1 MSFETMLMIIEYI
14 GTIAFAI
21 SGAIIAIENR
31 MDILGVTILGTTTAV
46 GGGIMR
52 DVIIGRNVPVVFN
65 SPSYLIVAGI
75 TTILVFVTFV
85 ILKKLDLTKNKIYK
99 LVIHITDS
107 LGLGVFVIIGATS
120 TLEAGVTNHLLVL
133 FCSVLTAVGGGV
145 LRDIMAAKIPGIFR
159 KHIYCVVA
167 IFGALFFYLLLINTP
182 ENVHNIITISSIALV
197 VVLRFLAFHFELNLP
212 KVKIEDNKS
221 LH

>member
-1 MSFETMLMIIEYI
+1 MNFELTLMIIEYI

-21 SGAIIAIENR
+21 SGAIIAIENK
-31 MDILGVTILGTTTAV
+31 MDILGVMILGTTTAV

-52 DVIIGRNVPVVFN
+52 DVIIGRDVPVVFDN
-65 SPSYLIVAGI
+65 PSYLIVSFI

-85 ILKKLDLTKNKIYK
+85 ILKKLEITKNKIYK
-99 LVIHITDS
+99 IVLNITDS
-107 LGLGVFVIIGATS
+107 LGLGVFVIIGTTS
-120 TLEAGVTNHLLVL
+120 TLNAGINNHLLVI

-167 IFGALFFYLLLINTP
+167 IFGAVFFYTLLINTP
-182 ENVHNIITISSIALV
+182 ENVHNIITVSTILLV
-197 VVLRFLAFHFELNLP
+197 VIFRFLAFHFELNLP
-212 KVKIEDNKS
+212 KVRIEEN
-221 LH
+221 

>member
-1 MSFETMLMIIEYI
+1 MNFELTLMIIEYI

-21 SGAIIAIENR
+21 SGAIIAIENK
-31 MDILGVTILGTTTAV
+31 MDILGVMILGTTTAV

-52 DVIIGRNVPVVFN
+52 DVIIGRDVPVVFDN
-65 SPSYLIVAGI
+65 PSYLLVSFI

-85 ILKKLDLTKNKIYK
+85 ILKKLEITKNKIYK
-99 LVIHITDS
+99 IVLNITDS
-107 LGLGVFVIIGATS
+107 LGLGVFVIIGTTS
-120 TLEAGVTNHLLVL
+120 TLNAGTTNHLLVI

-167 IFGALFFYLLLINTP
+167 IFGAVFFYTLLINTP
-182 ENVHNIITISSIALV
+182 ENVHNIITVSTILLV
-197 VVLRFLAFHFELNLP
+197 VIFRFLAFHFELNLP
-212 KVKIEDNKS
+212 KVRIEEN
-221 LH
+221 

>member
-1 MSFETMLMIIEYI
+1 MNFELTLIIIEYI

-21 SGAIIAIENR
+21 SGAIIAIENK
-31 MDILGVTILGTTTAV
+31 MDILGVMILGTTTAV

-52 DVIIGRNVPVVFN
+52 DVIIGRDVPVVFEN
-65 SPSYLIVAGI
+65 PSFLIVAGI
-75 TTILVFVTFV
+75 TTILVFITFV
-85 ILKKLDLTKNKIYK
+85 ILKRLDLTQNRIYK
-99 LVIHITDS
+99 IVLNITDS

-120 TLEAGVTNHLLVL
+120 TLDAGVTNHLLVL

-167 IFGALFFYLLLINTP
+167 ILGAVFFYVLMINTS
-182 ENVHNIITISSIALV
+182 ENAYNIIAFSTILI
-197 VVLRFLAFHFELNLP
+197 VVLCRYLAFHFELNLP
-212 KVKIEDNKS
+212 KVRIEAN
-221 LH
+221 

>member
-1 MSFETMLMIIEYI
+1 MNFELTLIIIEYI

-21 SGAIIAIENR
+21 SGAIIAIENK
-31 MDILGVTILGTTTAV
+31 MDILGVMILGTTTAV

-52 DVIIGRNVPVVFN
+52 DVIIGRDIPMVFN
-65 SPSYLIVAGI
+65 NPSFLIVAGI

-85 ILKKLDLTKNKIYK
+85 ILKRLDLTQNKVYK
-99 LVIHITDS
+99 IVLNITDS

-120 TLEAGVTNHLLVL
+120 TLDAGVTNHLLVL

-167 IFGALFFYLLLINTP
+167 ILGAIFFYVLLLNTS
-182 ENVHNIITISSIALV
+182 ENVYNLIVVSTIVLV
-197 VVLRFLAFHFELNLP
+197 VVCRFLAFHFELNLP
-212 KVKIEDNKS
+212 KVRIEAD
-221 LH
+221 

>member
-1 MSFETMLMIIEYI
+1 MNFELTLMIIEYI

-31 MDILGVTILGTTTAV
+31 MDILGVTILGSTTAV
-46 GGGIMR
+46 GGGILR
-52 DVIIGRNVPVVFN
+52 DVIIGRTIPVVFSN
-65 SPSYLIVAGI
+65 PSYLIVAVI
-75 TTILVFVTFV
+75 TTLLVFVAVSF
-85 ILKKLDLTKNKIYK
+85 LKKLDLTQNKVYK
-99 LVIHITDS
+99 TILNITDS

-120 TLEAGVTNHLLVL
+120 TLDAGVDNHLLVL

-159 KHIYCVVA
+159 KHIYCLVA
-167 IFGALFFYLLLINTP
+167 IFGAVFFYLLLINTA
-182 ENVHNIITISSIALV
+182 ESMYNIIAISTILLV

-212 KVKIEDNKS
+212 KVRIEEK
-221 LH
+221 

>member
-1 MSFETMLMIIEYI
+1 MNFDLMLIIIEYI

-21 SGAIIAIENR
+21 SGAIIAIENK
-31 MDILGVTILGTTTAV
+31 MDILGVMILGTTTAV

-52 DVIIGRNVPVVFN
+52 DVIIGRQIPVVFEN
-65 SPSYLIVAGI
+65 WTLLLTAGI
-75 TTILVFVTFV
+75 TTILVFIVLFC
-85 ILKKLDLTKNKIYK
+85 IRKLDIVENKIYK
-99 LVIHITDS
+99 TIINITDS

-120 TLEAGVTNHLLVL
+120 TLDAGVNNHLLVL

-145 LRDIMAAKIPGIFR
+145 LRDIMACKIPGIFR

-167 IFGALFFYLLLINTP
+167 IVASIFFYVLLINTG
-182 ENVHNIITISSIALV
+182 ENVHYIFTFITILMV

-212 KVKIEDNKS
+212 KVRIEDN
-221 LH
+221 

>member
-1 MSFETMLMIIEYI
+1 MSFELTLMIIEYI

-21 SGAIIAIENR
+21 SGAIIAIRNK
-31 MDILGVTILGTTTAV
+31 MDVLGVMILGTTTAV

-52 DVIIGRNVPVVFN
+52 DVIIGRDVPVVFN
-65 SPSYLIVAGI
+65 NPSYLIVAVI
-75 TTILVFVTFV
+75 TTILVFITFV
-85 ILKKLDLTKNKIYK
+85 ILKKLEITQNKIYK
-99 LVIHITDS
+99 NILTITDS

-182 ENVHNIITISSIALV
+182 ENVHNFTTVCTIVLV
-197 VVLRFLAFHFELNLP
+197 VVFRYLAFHFELNLP
-212 KVKIEDNKS
+212 KVRIEE
-221 LH
+221 

>member
-1 MSFETMLMIIEYI
+1 MNFELTLMIIEYI

-31 MDILGVTILGTTTAV
+31 MDILGVTILGSTTAV
-46 GGGIMR
+46 GGGILR
-52 DVIIGRNVPVVFN
+52 DVIIGRTIPVVFSN
-65 SPSYLIVAGI
+65 PSYLIVAVI
-75 TTILVFVTFV
+75 TTLLVFVAVSFF
-85 ILKKLDLTKNKIYK
+85 KKLDLTQNKVYK
-99 LVIHITDS
+99 TILNITDS

-120 TLEAGVTNHLLVL
+120 TLDAGVDNYLLVL

-159 KHIYCVVA
+159 KHIYCLVA
-167 IFGALFFYLLLINTP
+167 IFGAVFFYLLLINTA
-182 ENVHNIITISSIALV
+182 ESMYNIIAISTILLV

-212 KVKIEDNKS
+212 KVRIEEK
-221 LH
+221 

>member
-1 MSFETMLMIIEYI
+1 MNFELTLMIIEYI

-21 SGAIIAIENR
+21 SGAIIAIENK
-31 MDILGVTILGTTTAV
+31 MDILGVMILGTTTAV

-52 DVIIGRNVPVVFN
+52 DVIIGRDVPVVFDN
-65 SPSYLIVAGI
+65 PSYLIVSFI

-85 ILKKLDLTKNKIYK
+85 ILKKLEITKNKIYK
-99 LVIHITDS
+99 IVLNITDS
-107 LGLGVFVIIGATS
+107 LGLGVFVIIGTTS
-120 TLEAGVTNHLLVL
+120 TLNAGINNHLLVI

-167 IFGALFFYLLLINTP
+167 IFGALFFYILLINTP
-182 ENVHNIITISSIALV
+182 ENVHNIITISTILLV
-197 VVLRFLAFHFELNLP
+197 VIFRFLAFHFELNLP
-212 KVKIEDNKS
+212 KVRIEEN
-221 LH
+221 

>member
-1 MSFETMLMIIEYI
+1 MNFELTLIIIEYI

-21 SGAIIAIENR
+21 SGAIIAIENK
-31 MDILGVTILGTTTAV
+31 MDILGVMILGTTTAV

-52 DVIIGRNVPVVFN
+52 DVIIGRDVPVVFEN
-65 SPSYLIVAGI
+65 PSFLIVAGI
-75 TTILVFVTFV
+75 TTILVFITFV
-85 ILKKLDLTKNKIYK
+85 ILKRLDLTQNRIYK
-99 LVIHITDS
+99 IVLNITDS

-120 TLEAGVTNHLLVL
+120 TLDAGVTNHLLVL

-167 IFGALFFYLLLINTP
+167 ILGAVFFYVLMINTS
-182 ENVHNIITISSIALV
+182 ENAYNIIAFSTILIV
-197 VVLRFLAFHFELNLP
+197 VACRYLAFHFELNLP
-212 KVKIEDNKS
+212 KVRIEAN
-221 LH
+221 

>member
-1 MSFETMLMIIEYI
+1 MSFELTLTIIEYI

-21 SGAIIAIENR
+21 SGAIIAIRNK
-31 MDILGVTILGTTTAV
+31 MDILGVIILGTTTAV

-52 DVIIGRNVPVVFN
+52 DVIIGRDVPVVFEN
-65 SPSYLIVAGI
+65 PSFLIVSCI
-75 TTILVFVTFV
+75 TTILVFITFV
-85 ILKKLDLTKNKIYK
+85 ILKKIDIINNKIYK
-99 LVIHITDS
+99 NVLTITDS

-120 TLEAGVTNHLLVL
+120 TLEAGVTNHLLII

-167 IFGALFFYLLLINTP
+167 IFGAVFFYSLLLNTP
-182 ENVHNIITISSIALV
+182 ESMHNFITIATILLV
-197 VVLRFLAFHFELNLP
+197 VVFRYLAFHFELNLP
-212 KVKIEDNKS
+212 KVKIEE
-221 LH
+221 

>member
-1 MSFETMLMIIEYI
+1 MIIEYI

-21 SGAIIAIENR
+21 SGAIIAIENK
-31 MDILGVTILGTTTAV
+31 MDILGVMILGTTTAV

-52 DVIIGRNVPVVFN
+52 DVIIGRDVPVVFDN
-65 SPSYLIVAGI
+65 PSYLIVSFI

-85 ILKKLDLTKNKIYK
+85 ILKKLEITKNKIYK
-99 LVIHITDS
+99 IVLNITDS
-107 LGLGVFVIIGATS
+107 LGLGVFVIIGTTS
-120 TLEAGVTNHLLVL
+120 TLNAGINNHLLVI

-167 IFGALFFYLLLINTP
+167 IFGAVFFYTLLINTP
-182 ENVHNIITISSIALV
+182 ENVHNIITVSTILLV
-197 VVLRFLAFHFELNLP
+197 VIFRFLAFHFELNLP
-212 KVKIEDNKS
+212 KVRIEEN
-221 LH
+221 

>member
-1 MSFETMLMIIEYI
+1 MNFELTLMIIEYI

-21 SGAIIAIENR
+21 SGAIIAIENK
-31 MDILGVTILGTTTAV
+31 MDILGVMILGTTTAV

-52 DVIIGRNVPVVFN
+52 DVIIGRDVPVVFDN
-65 SPSYLIVAGI
+65 PSYLIVSFI

-85 ILKKLDLTKNKIYK
+85 ILKKLEITKNKIYK
-99 LVIHITDS
+99 IVLNITDS
-107 LGLGVFVIIGATS
+107 LGLGVFVIIGTTS
-120 TLEAGVTNHLLVL
+120 TLNAGINNHLLVI

-167 IFGALFFYLLLINTP
+167 IFGAVFFYTLLINTP
-182 ENVHNIITISSIALV
+182 ENVHNIITVSTILLV
-197 VVLRFLAFHFELNLP
+197 VIFRFLAFHFELDLP
-212 KVKIEDNKS
+212 KVRIEEN
-221 LH
+221 

>member
-1 MSFETMLMIIEYI
+1 MNFELTLKIIEYV

-21 SGAIIAIENR
+21 SGAIIAIENK
-31 MDILGVTILGTTTAV
+31 MDILGVIILGTTTAV

-52 DVIIGRNVPVVFN
+52 DVIVGRQIP
-65 SPSYLIVAGI
+65 LIFENWPILLTAGL
-75 TTILVFVTFV
+75 TTILVFIVFMF
-85 ILKKLDLTKNKIYK
+85 LRKLDLTQNKIYK
-99 LVIHITDS
+99 TIINITDS

-120 TLEAGVTNHLLVL
+120 TLNAGVTNHLLIL

-167 IFGALFFYLLLINTP
+167 ILGAIFFYVLLMNTS
-182 ENVHNIITISSIALV
+182 ENVYNIIAISTILLV
-197 VVLRFLAFHFELNLP
+197 VVCRYLAFHFELNLP
-212 KVKIEDNKS
+212 KVRIEAN
-221 LH
+221 

>member
-1 MSFETMLMIIEYI
+1 MSFELTLMIIEYI

-31 MDILGVTILGTTTAV
+31 MDILGVMILGTTTAV

-52 DVIIGRNVPVVFN
+52 DIIIGRNVPIVFEN
-65 SPSYLIVAGI
+65 PIYLIIAFI
-75 TTILVFVTFV
+75 TTILVFITFL
-85 ILKKLDLTKNKIYK
+85 ILKKLEITKNKVYK
-99 LVIHITDS
+99 MVLNITDS

-120 TLEAGVTNHLLVL
+120 TLEAGVNNHLLVL

-145 LRDIMAAKIPGIFR
+145 LRDIMASKIPGIFR

-167 IFGALFFYLLLINTP
+167 ILGALFFYILLINTP
-182 ENVHNIITISSIALV
+182 EKVHNLITVSTILLV
-197 VVLRFLAFHFELNLP
+197 VIFRFLAFHFELNLP
-212 KVKIEDNKS
+212 KVRMEDN
-221 LH
+221 